1 MLVPYEA
8 ERARHAVRKAFEDY
22 QRFGARGAATGDPPR
37 DPERGAPLWKNAS
50 NSEEKEILKL
60 VRAHKRQSNVTLCA
74 LLLTVSLVIAV
85 FVNVGV
91 ALNNAN
97 TTLIAMKRVIQ
108 PHAAQVVN
116 STLGLLGDMS
126 GSMSNIKSITD
137 MTSSLA
143 QKDLGPDGAAG
154 RALNSTAAVA
164 ERLAAFMTH
173 PQITLSLGDNTR

>member
-1 MLVPYEA
+1 MLVPYET

-37 DPERGAPLWKNAS
+37 DLERGAPLWKNAS
-50 NSEEKEILKL
+50 NNEEKEIMKL
-60 VRAHKRQSNVTLCA
+60 VRASKRQSNVTLCA
-74 LLLTVSLVIAV
+74 LLLAVSLVIAV
-85 FVNVGV
+85 FVGAGV

-97 TTLIAMKRVIQ
+97 TSLTAMRHLIQ

-116 STLGLLGDMS
+116 STLGMLDDMS

-143 QKDLGPDGAAG
+143 QTDFGPDGAAG
-154 RALNSTAAVA
+154 KALNSTAAIA
-164 ERLAAFMTH
+164 ERLAVFMTH